1 MFSMNAACATLLASM
16 LLVSAQHE
24 SAAQPEPDQIAPIRF
39 TQAVGQDADDP
50 AIWIHPS
57 DPGRSLILGTNKV
70 AAVGTL
76 AAFALDGRSVQ
87 AIPSIDR
94 PNNVDVEY
102 GLLLGGRRV
111 DIAVVTERLK
121 RRLRIFAI
129 RHDGRP
135 LEEVSAGGGIPVLA
149 GQPGEKG
156 EPMGISLYKRP
167 RDGAVFAIVA
177 PKTGGSVEYLWQY
190 RLEDDGAGLVKG
202 SLVRRFGKFSGQGAE
217 PGDTGEIEAV
227 AVDDEL
233 GFVYYAD
240 ERFGIRK
247 SHADP
252 DHPDAARELAVFG
265 TSGYQLD
272 REGLAIYTA
281 PGGRGYIVSTD
292 QIPGG
297 TEFRLYRRE
306 GESGKPHD
314 HRVVRVARTTA
325 DATDGIEVVS
335 TPLPGFPAGLLV
347 AMNSSGRNFALF
359 RWEDI
364 AGIPRTS
371 APASH

>member
-1 MFSMNAACATLLASM
+1 MYSMNAACATLLAST

-24 SAAQPEPDQIAPIRF
+24 FTAQPEPDRIAPVRF

-70 AAVGTL
+70 AAVGSL
-76 AAFALDGRSVQ
+76 SAFALDGRSVQ
-87 AIPSIDR
+87 AIQSIDR

-149 GQPGEKG
+149 GEPGEKG

-167 RDGAVFAIVA
+167 RDGAVFAIVT
-177 PKTGGSVEYLWQY
+177 PKTGGPTEYLWQY

-202 SLVRRFGKFSGQGAE
+202 SLVRRFGKFSGQGAA
-217 PGDTGEIEAV
+217 PGETGEIEAV

-247 SHADP
+247 SYADP

-265 TSGYQLD
+265 TAGYQLD

-306 GESGKPHD
+306 GESGEPHD
-314 HRVVRVARTTA
+314 HRVVHVARTTA